1 MEPEEIRRRVAEID
15 WYHTIDLGHGIVTPG
30 VDPSPSRLLT
40 LGFPADLSGKTV
52 LDIGAWDGFFSFEL
66 ERRRAARVLAVDS
79 FSWNGPGWGS
89 KAGFELAREVLGS
102 RVEDREMEVLDLSPD
117 EVGVFD
123 VVIFAGVL
131 YHLRDPLLAL
141 EHVASVTGELLVVE
155 TLVDLLGIRQPAM
168 AFYPG
173 VELNRDP
180 TNWWAPNPEALVAML
195 RNVGFRQVVTV
206 HPPYRWPLRVARA
219 AKWKVRRGDP
229 IVRGIRQGRITVH
242 ATR

>member
-40 LGFPADLSGKTV
+40 LGFPADLSGRTV

-66 ERRRAARVLAVDS
+66 ERRNAARVLAVDS

-155 TLVDLLGIRQPAM
+155 TLVDLLGIHQPAM

-180 TNWWAPNPEALVAML
+180 TNWWAPNPRALVAML
-195 RNVGFRQVVTV
+195 RDVGFRQVVTV
-206 HPPYRWPLRVARA
+206 HPPYGWPLRVARA

-229 IVRGIRQGRITVH
+229 IVRGIQQGRITVH

>member
-1 MEPEEIRRRVAEID
+1 MELEEIRRRVAEID
-15 WYHTIDLGHGIVTPG
+15 WYHTIDLGRGIVTQG

-40 LGFPADLSGKTV
+40 LGFPTDLSGKTV

-66 ERRRAARVLAVDS
+66 ERRHAARVLAVDS

-102 RVEDREMEVLDLSPD
+102 KVEDREIEVLDLSPD

-141 EHVASVTGELLVVE
+141 EHVASVTGELLIVE
-155 TLVDLLGIRQPAM
+155 TLVDLLGTRQPAM

-180 TNWWAPNPEALVAML
+180 TNWWAPNPDALAAML
-195 RNVGFRQVVTV
+195 RDVGFRHVVTV

-229 IVRGIRQGRITVH
+229 FLRGIQQGRITVH

>member
-1 MEPEEIRRRVAEID
+1 MELEEIRRRVAEID
-15 WYHTIDLGHGIVTPG
+15 WYHTIDLGHGIVTHG

-40 LGFPADLSGKTV
+40 LGFPTDLSGKTV

-66 ERRRAARVLAVDS
+66 ERRDAARVLAVDS

-102 RVEDREMEVLDLSPD
+102 KVEDREIEVLDLSPD

-141 EHVASVTGELLVVE
+141 EHVASVTGELLIVE
-155 TLVDLLGIRQPAM
+155 TLVDLLGTRQPAM

-180 TNWWAPNPEALVAML
+180 TNWWAPNPDALAAML
-195 RNVGFRQVVTV
+195 RDVGFRHVVTV

-229 IVRGIRQGRITVH
+229 FVRGIQQGRITVH

>member
-1 MEPEEIRRRVAEID
+1 MEPEEIRRRVAEIE

-30 VDPSPSRLLT
+30 VDPSPSRLSR

-66 ERRRAARVLAVDS
+66 ERRDAARVLAVDS

-102 RVEDREMEVLDLSPD
+102 KVEDREIEVLDLSPD

-123 VVIFAGVL
+123 VVVFAGVL
-131 YHLRDPLLAL
+131 YHLREPLLAL

-155 TLVDLLGIRQPAM
+155 THVDLLGTHQPAM

-180 TNWWAPNPEALVAML
+180 TNWWAPNPDALAAML
-195 RNVGFRQVVTV
+195 RDVGFRHVVTV

-229 IVRGIRQGRITVH
+229 FLRGIQHGRITVH